1 MTVVSGDVLRR
12 ADSLGGCIA
21 VIWAAGIIVWSR
33 SVEMADGATQ
43 LTRTVGSDPFRHFL
57 GKPRDPRL
65 GDRVAG
71 GSSVPGPEIPAES
84 RGY

>member
-57 GKPRDPRL
+57 GKPRDHAL
-65 GDRVAG
+65 AT
-71 GSSVPGPEIPAES
+71 A
-84 RGY
+84 